1 MRIKI
6 VMIAAL
12 LLAATLMSAQ
22 QAPAIVKGKV
32 KSEKGRVPYIN
43 VMLKGTMQG
52 TVTSEDGHFVIENV
66 DPGNHTLIV
75 KGIGY
80 KSREIN
86 IQLEP
91 NETEEVELTVE
102 PDLINMDG
110 VVVSASR
117 YETSRKDAP
126 VVVNTIDSRLFET
139 TQSVSLAEGLNF
151 TPGLRLENNCQ
162 NCGFTQ
168 VRMNGLDGPYSQVL
182 VNSRPVF
189 SALAG
194 VYGLEQIPAAMI
206 DRVEVVRGGGSALY
220 GGNAIAGTINII
232 TKEPC
237 ENTWQLGMQQ
247 GFIDGTTPDR
257 VINANAALVSEDM
270 RNGLFIF
277 GLLRDRE
284 PWNANPNELWDAN
297 ADGEAETKDD
307 FSEIFL
313 LESRSFGLNAYH
325 RTGKNGKLTADLY
338 NLNEFRRGGNDFDK
352 LPHLSDITEQAETDM
367 LGGGLSFETFTTNQ
381 KHKFSAYTSVQNLNR
396 DTYYGAEQ
404 DPDAYGSTKEITT
417 IAGVQYG
424 GNYDKHIFAP
434 GLLTAG
440 VEWKYQDLFD
450 EKLGTQNVTVADQQI
465 NSLGLYAQNDWDLKW
480 FKLQAGVRYD
490 LHTRMDNG
498 IFSPRLNVL
507 KHLGEHWQLRAG
519 YSTGFR
525 PPQIFSE
532 DLHIEVAGARRVI
545 TRVDENLKAERSES
559 YTTSVDYT
567 GTIAGSDFYILAEG
581 FYTKLENAFVSE
593 ITSDPSTESVIM
605 FRTNGSGATVNGVNL
620 EMKYVP
626 VRDLLIQAGFTLQ
639 QSKYNEEEVLW
650 EPESGNQDSVV
661 STHDMLRTPNSYGYL
676 NVSYKPTHHWSISV
690 SGTYTGSMIA
700 PHMVDAETEFTVME
714 ETPVFFDLNSKI
726 SYHMHLKDKMRLE
739 FFVGV
744 KNVFNSFQSDFDAG
758 INRDAG
764 YVYGPTLPRTFIFG
778 FKTGMFR

>member
-1 MRIKI
+1 MKFNVI
-6 VMIAAL
+6 MIIAL
-12 LLAATLMSAQ
+12 LCATSISAQ

-32 KSEKGRVPYIN
+32 KSRNGEIPYIN
-43 VMLKGTMQG
+43 VMLKGTLKG
-52 TVTSEDGHFVIENV
+52 DITNDKGYFRIDNV
-66 DPGNHTLIV
+66 NPGKHVLIV
-75 KGIGY
+75 RGVGY
-80 KSREIN
+80 KKHEKRIHLN
-86 IQLEP
+86 A
-91 NETEEVELTVE
+91 NETEELELTVE
-102 PDLINMDG
+102 PDLINMEG

-117 YETSRKDAP
+117 NETSRKDAP
-126 VVVNTIDSRLFET
+126 VVVNTIDTRLFET

-247 GFIDGTTPDR
+247 GFLDGRTPDR

-270 RNGLFIF
+270 KNGLFIF

-284 PWNANPNELWDAN
+284 PFNANPDELWDA
-297 ADGEAETKDD
+297 DGDGTAETKDD
-307 FSEIFL
+307 FSELFL
-313 LESRSFGLNAYH
+313 LESRSFGINAYH
-325 RTGKNGKLTADLY
+325 RTGKNGKITADLY
-338 NLNEFRRGGNDFDK
+338 NLTEFRRGGNDFDQ
-352 LPHLSDITEQAETDM
+352 LPHHSDITEQAETDM

-381 KHKFSAYTSVQNLNR
+381 KHKISAYTSVQNLSR

-404 DPDAYGSTKEITT
+404 DPDAYGSTSEITT
-417 IAGVQYG
+417 IAGLQYG
-424 GNYDKHIFAP
+424 GDYDRHIFAP

-450 EKLGTQNVTVADQQI
+450 EKLGSRNVTVADQQI
-465 NSLGLYAQNDWDLKW
+465 NSLGLYVQNDWDLNW
-480 FKLQAGVRYD
+480 FKLQAGLRYD
-490 LHTRMDNG
+490 MHTRMDNG

-507 KHLGEHWQLRAG
+507 KQLGEHWQVRAG

-559 YTTSVDYT
+559 YTASVDYT
-567 GTIAGSDFYILAEG
+567 GTIGEGDFYMLAEG
-581 FYTKLENAFVSE
+581 FSTKLKDAFVSE
-593 ITSDPSTESVIM
+593 ITSDPSNKSVIM
-605 FRTNGSGATVNGVNL
+605 FRTNGSGATVSGVNL
-620 EMKYVP
+620 ELKYVP
-626 VRDLLIQAGFTLQ
+626 VRDLLVQSGFTLQ

-661 STHDMLRTPNSYGYL
+661 ATNNMLRTPDSYGYI
-676 NVSYKPTHHWSISV
+676 NVSYKPTHHWSFSL
-690 SGTYTGSMIA
+690 SGTYTGSMVA
-700 PHMVDAETEFTVME
+700 PHMVDAETEYTVME
-714 ETPVFFDLNSKI
+714 QTPVFFDLNSKVN
-726 SYHMHLKDKMRLE
+726 YHIFLKHEMRLE
-739 FFVGV
+739 LFVGV
-744 KNVFNSFQSDFDAG
+744 KNIFNSFQSDFDAG

-764 YVYGPTLPRTFIFG
+764 YVYGPTMPRTFIFG